1 MVASAAWA
9 LRHLSYLAPGLV
21 LPPTMKRVYVVPVFC
36 LPLFTSSIFL
46 PLSLSLSHI
55 HTLTFFFDL
64 LLANIVV
71 DAALSNITPV
81 PARYPALETVTET
94 HQAYAA
100 LSTLAAVARPLLW
113 AENYTGGAK
122 HLVPLLQL
130 TLPGIDPNDGNKTQ
144 VRLCVLVCLTLP
156 PSP

>member
-1 MVASAAWA
+1 MGATS
-9 LRHLSYLAPGLV
+9 LV
-21 LPPTMKRVYVVPVFC
+21 LSGSRTRAASDDEACVCCAC
-36 LPLFTSSIFL
+36 LLFTFVHFLDISSA
-46 PLSLSLSHI
+46 LSLTHI